1 MGYVELLSYYEMNTH
16 FCPSVVKLG
25 VRDEL
30 DGTGSARH
38 LEGRRTKASLI

>member
-1 MGYVELLSYYEMNTH
+1 LLSYHEMNTY
-16 FCPSVVKLG
+16 FCPSVVELG

-38 LEGRRTKASLI
+38 LEGRVTKAFLI

>member
-1 MGYVELLSYYEMNTH
+1 MGYVELLSDYEINKY
-16 FCPSVVKLG
+16 FCPSVVELG

-38 LEGRRTKASLI
+38 LEGRGTVQKLS